1 MMEITCPQNFSGMK
15 NVLVNKEALC
25 RISGRHDKSI
35 ADPRQLEDLWLDDVV
50 GLCFMCNTFKL
61 LYYPHWLVYVVCVLF
76 IVSHPSSSVSLL

>member
-35 ADPRQLEDLWLDDVV
+35 AYIDPRQLEDLWLDDVV
-50 GLCFMCNTFKL
+50 GLRFI
-61 LYYPHWLVYVVCVLF
+61 LF
-76 IVSHPSSSVSLL
+76 L